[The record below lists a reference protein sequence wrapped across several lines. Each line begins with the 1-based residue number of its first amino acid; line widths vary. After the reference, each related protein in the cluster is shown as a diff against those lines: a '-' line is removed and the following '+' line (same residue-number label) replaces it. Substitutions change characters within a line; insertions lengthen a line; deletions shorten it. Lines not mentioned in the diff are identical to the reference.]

1 MSSVVSSTFDVQ
13 QARANFPILQRQVH
27 GHPLAYL
34 DNAASAQK
42 PEVVISAV
50 RDCYR
55 QYYANIHRGIH
66 ELSVQATERYEQVRD
81 DVCSWIN
88 ASRREEIIF
97 VRGTTEAINLVAH
110 SYGSKLGPGDEVLI
124 TGMEHHSNIVPWQL
138 LCERSGASLKYIPLT
153 DQGELDTSN
162 IDNMLGE
169 NTRVLAITHVANSIG
184 TINDISGLSARAHR
198 CGAVVLVDGAQA
210 VPHMAIDVRQL
221 GCDFYAFSGHKLFA
235 PTGVGVL
242 YGRYDLLNE
251 MPPWQGGGDMI
262 VEVTMERSSY
272 SPPPAKFEAG
282 TPNIAG
288 VIGLGAAINYMQQ
301 QDGDALHH
309 HENELLENATQQLLK
324 VPGLRL
330 IGTAAN
336 KCSIVSFVV
345 DGIHPH
351 DIGTILDRQGVAV
364 RAGHHCSMPVMQRYK
379 VAATVRASFAFYNS
393 HDEVDRLAA
402 AVRNSVEVFK

>member
-1 MSSVVSSTFDVQ
+1 D
-13 QARANFPILQRQVH
+13 
-27 GHPLAYL
+27 
-34 DNAASAQK
+34 
-42 PEVVISAV
+42 
-50 RDCYR
+50 
-55 QYYANIHRGIH
+55 
-66 ELSVQATERYEQVRD
+66 RYEQVRD

-110 SYGSKLGPGDEVLI
+110 SYGGKLGPGDEVLI

-153 DQGELDTSN
+153 DQGELDTGN
-162 IDNMLGE
+162 IANVLGK

-184 TINDISGLSARAHR
+184 TINDISDLSARAHR

-235 PTGVGVL
+235 PTGIGVL
-242 YGRYDLLNE
+242 YGRYDLLTE

-262 VEVTMERSSY
+262 AEVTMERSSY
-272 SPPPAKFEAG
+272 SHPPAKFEAG

-288 VIGLGAAINYMQQ
+288 VIGLGAAINYMQG
-301 QDGDALHH
+301 QDADALHH
-309 HENELLENATQQLLK
+309 HENELLENATQQLLE

-336 KCSIVSFVV
+336 KCAIVSFVV
-345 DGIHPH
+345 DGVHAH
-351 DIGTILDRQGVAV
+351 DVGTVLDRQGVAV

-379 VAATVRASFAFYNS
+379 VAATVRASFAFYNT
-393 HDEVDRLAA
+393 HDEVDRLAVG
-402 AVRNSVEVFK
+402 VRKTMEIFK